1 MAKNLKMAVRQC
13 WLNLGHALVRATLL
27 RGRAVNPFLDST
39 VAVPLAS
46 EQSPV
51 QPQKQ
56 IERPRGHWSFPFAQQ
71 AGNRVARRSRVAV
84 MLAGVGVGLS
94 AQALELNTA
103 SAEQLKD
110 LRGVGPRTAQM
121 IVQER
126 NRAGPFESLE
136 DLSDRVRG
144 IGPKRLQTLQAA
156 GLRVSETGRSSGVLS
171 GKGQGASS
179 QVAASQGGVSQAAGS
194 QGARGRVAPSTSVA
208 TPLIET
214 SPPH

>member
-1 MAKNLKMAVRQC
+1 M
-13 WLNLGHALVRATLL
+13 
-27 RGRAVNPFLDST
+27 NPFLNST

-46 EQSPV
+46 EQLLV
-51 QPQKQ
+51 QPQRP
-56 IERPRGHWSFPFAQQ
+56 IERSKGRWSFPFAHQ
-71 AGNRVARRSRVAV
+71 AGNRLARRSRVAV

-156 GLRVSETGRSSGVLS
+156 GLRVSEPGRIPGALS
-171 GKGQGASS
+171 GKVQGTSS
-179 QVAASQGGVSQAAGS
+179 QVAASK
-194 QGARGRVAPSTSVA
+194 GARGGAAPSGSVA

-214 SPPH
+214 PPPH

>member
-1 MAKNLKMAVRQC
+1 M
-13 WLNLGHALVRATLL
+13 
-27 RGRAVNPFLDST
+27 NPFLDST

-46 EQSPV
+46 EQSLV

-56 IERPRGHWSFPFAQQ
+56 IEPLRGRWSFPFAHQ
-71 AGNRVARRSRVAV
+71 AANRLARRSRVAV

-103 SAEQLKD
+103 TAEQLRD
-110 LRGVGPRTAQM
+110 LRGVGPRTAQI

-144 IGPKRLQTLQAA
+144 IGPKRLQALQAA
-156 GLRVSETGRSSGVLS
+156 GLRVSEVGRTASASSGKV
-171 GKGQGASS
+171 QGTSS
-179 QVAASQGGVSQAAGS
+179 QVTGSRVAASQATASQA
-194 QGARGRVAPSTSVA
+194 ARGRVVPSTSVA
-208 TPLIET
+208 IPLIET

>member
-1 MAKNLKMAVRQC
+1 M
-13 WLNLGHALVRATLL
+13 
-27 RGRAVNPFLDST
+27 NPFLDST

-46 EQSPV
+46 EQSLI

-56 IERPRGHWSFPFAQQ
+56 SEHPKGRWSFPFAQQ
-71 AGNRVARRSRVAV
+71 AANRLARRSRVAV
-84 MLAGVGVGLS
+84 VLAGVGVGLS

-103 SAEQLKD
+103 TAEQLRD
-110 LRGVGPRTAQM
+110 LRGVGPRTAQI

-144 IGPKRLQTLQAA
+144 IGPKRLQALQAA
-156 GLRVSETGRSSGVLS
+156 GLRVSEVGRTASASSGRV
-171 GKGQGASS
+171 QGTSS
-179 QVAASQGGVSQAAGS
+179 QVAASQA
-194 QGARGRVAPSTSVA
+194 ARGRVAPSTSVA
-208 TPLIET
+208 IPLIET

>member
-1 MAKNLKMAVRQC
+1 M
-13 WLNLGHALVRATLL
+13 
-27 RGRAVNPFLDST
+27 NPFLDST
-39 VAVPLAS
+39 IAVPLAS
-46 EQSPV
+46 EQLLV
-51 QPQKQ
+51 QTQKQ
-56 IERPRGHWSFPFAQQ
+56 SEYPKGRWSFPFAHQ
-71 AGNRVARRSRVAV
+71 AANRLARRSRVAV

-103 SAEQLKD
+103 TAEQLRD
-110 LRGVGPRTAQM
+110 LRGVGPRTAQI

-156 GLRVSETGRSSGVLS
+156 GLRVSEVGRTASALS
-171 GKGQGASS
+171 GRVQGSSS
-179 QVAASQGGVSQAAGS
+179 QVAGSQATGSQVTASQAR
-194 QGARGRVAPSTSVA
+194 RGRVAPPTSVA

>member
-1 MAKNLKMAVRQC
+1 MALRQC
-13 WLNLGHALVRATLL
+13 WLHLGQALVRATLL

-46 EQSPV
+46 EQSV
-51 QPQKQ
+51 IQPQKQ
-56 IERPRGHWSFPFAQQ
+56 AERLTGRWSFPFAYQ
-71 AGNRVARRSRVAV
+71 AGNRLARRSRVAV

-103 SAEQLKD
+103 TAEQLKD

-156 GLRVSETGRSSGVLS
+156 GLRVSEVGRNPGDSSG
-171 GKGQGASS
+171 KAQSS
-179 QVAASQGGVSQAAGS
+179 SAQIAASQRAGS
-194 QGARGRVAPSTSVA
+194 QGARARVAPSATVA
-208 TPLIET
+208 TPLIEP

>member
-1 MAKNLKMAVRQC
+1 M
-13 WLNLGHALVRATLL
+13 
-27 RGRAVNPFLDST
+27 NPFLDST
-39 VAVPLAS
+39 VAEPLAT
-46 EQSPV
+46 EQPQV

-56 IERPRGHWSFPFAQQ
+56 TERLTKRWSFPFAHQ
-71 AGNRVARRSRVAV
+71 AANRLARRSRVAV

-103 SAEQLKD
+103 TAEQLKD
-110 LRGVGPRTAQM
+110 LRGVGPRTAQL

-144 IGPKRLQTLQAA
+144 IGTKRLQALQAA
-156 GLRVSETGRSSGVLS
+156 GLRVSEAGRTSGVLS
-171 GKGQGASS
+171 STVQGPSS
-179 QVAASQGGVSQAAGS
+179 PVAASQGAGSRVAAS
-194 QGARGRVAPSTSVA
+194 QGARGRVAPFASVA

>member
-1 MAKNLKMAVRQC
+1 M
-13 WLNLGHALVRATLL
+13 
-27 RGRAVNPFLDST
+27 NPFIDST

-46 EQSPV
+46 EQPLV

-56 IERPRGHWSFPFAQQ
+56 IEPSRGRWSFPFAHQ
-71 AGNRVARRSRVAV
+71 AANRLARRSRVAV

-103 SAEQLKD
+103 TAEQLRD
-110 LRGVGPRTAQM
+110 LRGVGPRTAQV

-144 IGPKRLQTLQAA
+144 IGPKRLQALQAA
-156 GLRVSETGRSSGVLS
+156 GLRVSEVGRTSGVLS
-171 GKGQGASS
+171 GKTQGSSS
-179 QVAASQGGVSQAAGS
+179 QVAASQVTGSHGVASR
-194 QGARGRVAPSTSVA
+194 GARGRVPPSSSVA
-208 TPLIET
+208 TPMIET
-214 SPPH
+214 SHPH

>member
-1 MAKNLKMAVRQC
+1 M
-13 WLNLGHALVRATLL
+13 
-27 RGRAVNPFLDST
+27 NPFLDST

-46 EQSPV
+46 EQSLV

-56 IERPRGHWSFPFAQQ
+56 IEPPRGRWSFPFAHQ
-71 AGNRVARRSRVAV
+71 AANRLARRSRVAV

-103 SAEQLKD
+103 TAEQLRD
-110 LRGVGPRTAQM
+110 LRGVGPRTAQI

-144 IGPKRLQTLQAA
+144 IGPKRLQALQAA
-156 GLRVSETGRSSGVLS
+156 GLRVSEVGRNASALS
-171 GKGQGASS
+171 GKVQGISSQVTGS
-179 QVAASQGGVSQAAGS
+179 QVAASQATTSQA
-194 QGARGRVAPSTSVA
+194 ARGRVAPSTRVA
-208 TPLIET
+208 IPLIET
-214 SPPH
+214 SPSH

>member
-1 MAKNLKMAVRQC
+1 MATRWFASSIYEAAM
-13 WLNLGHALVRATLL
+13 
-27 RGRAVNPFLDST
+27 NPFLDST
-39 VAVPLAS
+39 IAVPLAS
-46 EQSPV
+46 EQPLV

-56 IERPRGHWSFPFAQQ
+56 IERPRGRWSFPFAHQ
-71 AGNRVARRSRVAV
+71 AGNRLARRSSVAV

-110 LRGVGPRTAQM
+110 LRGVGPRTAQI

-144 IGPKRLQTLQAA
+144 IGPKRLQALQAS
-156 GLRVSETGRSSGVLS
+156 GLRVSETGRTSGVLS
-171 GKGQGASS
+171 GTGQGSS
-179 QVAASQGGVSQAAGS
+179 SPVAAS
-194 QGARGRVAPSTSVA
+194 QGARGRVAPSASVA

-214 SPPH
+214 SPSH

>member
-1 MAKNLKMAVRQC
+1 M
-13 WLNLGHALVRATLL
+13 
-27 RGRAVNPFLDST
+27 NPFLDST

-46 EQSPV
+46 EQSFI

-56 IERPRGHWSFPFAQQ
+56 AERLTGRWSFPFAHQ
-71 AGNRVARRSRVAV
+71 AGNRLARRSRMAV

-103 SAEQLKD
+103 TAEQLKD

-156 GLRVSETGRSSGVLS
+156 GLRVSEAAGTSGVS
-171 GKGQGASS
+171 PGKAQGSSVHGSASR
-179 QVAASQGGVSQAAGS
+179 AAGS
-194 QGARGRVAPSTSVA
+194 QGTRGRVAASAAIA

>member
-1 MAKNLKMAVRQC
+1 MTKNLKMAVRQC
-13 WLNLGHALVRATLL
+13 WLKLSHALARATLL

-46 EQSPV
+46 EQSIL

-56 IERPRGHWSFPFAQQ
+56 AERLAGRWSFPFAHQ
-71 AGNRVARRSRVAV
+71 AGTRLARRSRVAV

-103 SAEQLKD
+103 TAEQLKD

-144 IGPKRLQTLQAA
+144 IGLKRLQTLQAA
-156 GLRVSETGRSSGVLS
+156 GLRVSEVGRTSAVLS
-171 GKGQGASS
+171 GKVQDASS
-179 QVAASQGGVSQAAGS
+179 HAAASQG
-194 QGARGRVAPSTSVA
+194 ARSRVAPSATVA

>member
-1 MAKNLKMAVRQC
+1 M
-13 WLNLGHALVRATLL
+13 
-27 RGRAVNPFLDST
+27 NPFLDST

-46 EQSPV
+46 EQSLV

-56 IERPRGHWSFPFAQQ
+56 IEPPRGRWSFPFAHQ
-71 AGNRVARRSRVAV
+71 AANRLARRSRVAV
-84 MLAGVGVGLS
+84 VLAGVGVGLS

-103 SAEQLKD
+103 TAEQLKE
-110 LRGVGPRTAQM
+110 LRGVGPRTAQI

-144 IGPKRLQTLQAA
+144 IGPKRLQALQAA
-156 GLRVSETGRSSGVLS
+156 GLRVSEAGRNASASSGRV
-171 GKGQGASS
+171 QGSSS
-179 QVAASQGGVSQAAGS
+179 QVAGSEVAASQA
-194 QGARGRVAPSTSVA
+194 ARGRVAPSTSVA
-208 TPLIET
+208 IPLIET

>member
-1 MAKNLKMAVRQC
+1 
-13 WLNLGHALVRATLL
+13 
-27 RGRAVNPFLDST
+27 
-39 VAVPLAS
+39 
-46 EQSPV
+46 
-51 QPQKQ
+51 
-56 IERPRGHWSFPFAQQ
+56 
-71 AGNRVARRSRVAV
+71 

-103 SAEQLKD
+103 TAEQLRD
-110 LRGVGPRTAQM
+110 LRGVGPRTAQI

-156 GLRVSETGRSSGVLS
+156 GLRVSEVGRTASASSGRV
-171 GKGQGASS
+171 QGASS
-179 QVAASQGGVSQAAGS
+179 QVVGSQATASQAA
-194 QGARGRVAPSTSVA
+194 RGRAAPSTSVA
-208 TPLIET
+208 IPLIET

>member
-1 MAKNLKMAVRQC
+1 M
-13 WLNLGHALVRATLL
+13 
-27 RGRAVNPFLDST
+27 NPFLDST

-46 EQSPV
+46 EQSLI

-56 IERPRGHWSFPFAQQ
+56 SEHPKGRWSFPFAQQ
-71 AGNRVARRSRVAV
+71 AANRLARRSRVAV

-94 AQALELNTA
+94 AQALELNAAT
-103 SAEQLKD
+103 AEQLKE
-110 LRGVGPRTAQM
+110 LRGVGPRTAQI

-144 IGPKRLQTLQAA
+144 IGPKRLQALQAA
-156 GLRVSETGRSSGVLS
+156 GLRVSEVGRSASASSGRV
-171 GKGQGASS
+171 QGSSS
-179 QVAASQGGVSQAAGS
+179 QVAASQATASQAT
-194 QGARGRVAPSTSVA
+194 RGRVAPATSVA

>member
-1 MAKNLKMAVRQC
+1 M
-13 WLNLGHALVRATLL
+13 
-27 RGRAVNPFLDST
+27 NPFLDPT

-46 EQSPV
+46 EQSLI

-56 IERPRGHWSFPFAQQ
+56 IEPPRGRWSFPFAHQ
-71 AGNRVARRSRVAV
+71 AANRLARRSRVAV

-94 AQALELNTA
+94 AQALELNAAT
-103 SAEQLKD
+103 AEQLKE
-110 LRGVGPRTAQM
+110 LRGVGPRTAQI

-144 IGPKRLQTLQAA
+144 IGPRRLQALQAA
-156 GLRVSETGRSSGVLS
+156 GLRVSEAGRTASASSGRV
-171 GKGQGASS
+171 QGSSS
-179 QVAASQGGVSQAAGS
+179 QVTGSVVATSQA
-194 QGARGRVAPSTSVA
+194 ARGRVAPSTSVA

>member
-1 MAKNLKMAVRQC
+1 M
-13 WLNLGHALVRATLL
+13 
-27 RGRAVNPFLDST
+27 NPFLDST

-46 EQSPV
+46 EQALV

-56 IERPRGHWSFPFAQQ
+56 IEPPRGRWSFPFAHQ
-71 AGNRVARRSRVAV
+71 AANRLARRSRVAV

-103 SAEQLKD
+103 TAEQLKE
-110 LRGVGPRTAQM
+110 LRGVGPRTAQI

-144 IGPKRLQTLQAA
+144 IGPKRLQALQAA
-156 GLRVSETGRSSGVLS
+156 GLRVSEAGRNASASSGRV
-171 GKGQGASS
+171 QGSSS
-179 QVAASQGGVSQAAGS
+179 QVAGSEVAASQA
-194 QGARGRVAPSTSVA
+194 ARGRVAPSTSVA
-208 TPLIET
+208 IPLIET

>member
-1 MAKNLKMAVRQC
+1 M
-13 WLNLGHALVRATLL
+13 
-27 RGRAVNPFLDST
+27 NPFLDST

-46 EQSPV
+46 EQSLV

-56 IERPRGHWSFPFAQQ
+56 IEPPRGRWSFPFAHQ
-71 AGNRVARRSRVAV
+71 AGNRLARRARMAA

-103 SAEQLKD
+103 TAEQLKD

-126 NRAGPFESLE
+126 NRAGPFESLD

-156 GLRVSETGRSSGVLS
+156 GLRVSGGGRTSGVLS
-171 GKGQGASS
+171 GMARGASS
-179 QVAASQGGVSQAAGS
+179 PAAASQGGVSQGAGA
-194 QGARGRVAPSTSVA
+194 QGARGRVAPSATVA
-208 TPLIET
+208 MPLIEP